1 LTAPPGDVASLLERL
16 DGTRMVVLTHERDG
30 HGAGHAVEDGQAG
43 HGGSGAVA
51 TVGAGD
57 SNPLGH
63 GAFGDRDAGRG
74 RALIAAVAEVTGP
87 YFRYEEAMYPQ
98 LTGIF
103 GDTYVSKLLADHDGA
118 IRNARE
124 LQRLAGRETLTEEQ
138 AEQGVGLAR
147 QILPHVSDCDGLAI
161 MIETLPG
168 EAVSRILRPGAPRWK
183 QISTC

>member
-1 LTAPPGDVASLLERL
+1 MTAVEEFTEVFRAEHRQVRDLLLGLTRAFR
-16 DGTRMVVLTHERDG
+16 ERD
-30 HGAGHAVEDGQAG
+30 AEHARSLVAAI
-43 HGGSGAVA
+43 AVA
-51 TVGAGD
+51 T
-57 SNPLGH
+57 
-63 GAFGDRDAGRG
+63 
-74 RALIAAVAEVTGP
+74 GP
-87 YFRYEEAMYPQ
+87 HFRYEEEAMYPQ

-138 AEQGVGLAR
+138 AEQGVGLAQ

-168 EAVSRILRPGAPRWK
+168 EAVSRILTTRSAALEANLDLLTWAATERARRA
-183 QISTC
+183 